1 MTVVDFFGFLY
12 TNSGES
18 RRATRNNKVWEDVR
32 MSGSDHA
39 VIAVQNLRRAYKG
52 RVALDD
58 VSLSVPKGCVFGLL
72 GESGAGKTTLIRH
85 LMGLLRPQQGSV
97 RVLGRDPITDPEG
110 ALGHIGYLSEDRDL
124 PGWMRID
131 ELMRYT
137 RGLYP
142 KWEPAYAEELRE
154 RFDLNPAQK
163 VGTLSKGQKAKAG
176 LICALAH
183 RPELLILDEPS
194 SGLDP
199 VVRRHILSA
208 VMRSVADEGR
218 TILFSSHLLDEVE
231 RVADYV
237 AIIHRGKLL
246 MCDRLTGI
254 LEAHCQIHIQF
265 AKPQAHAPKFEGA
278 LHCDGSGTEWRVLC
292 DGEAARV
299 RAQVSQAG
307 ARVVTETRATLED
320 IFVARVGY

>member
-1 MTVVDFFGFLY
+1 MSAPGVD
-12 TNSGES
+12 
-18 RRATRNNKVWEDVR
+18 
-32 MSGSDHA
+32 A
-39 VIAVQNLRRAYKG
+39 VIDVHQLRRAYKG
-52 RVALDD
+52 RLALDD
-58 VSLSVPKGCVFGLL
+58 VSLRVRPGCVFGLL

-85 LMGLLRPQQGSV
+85 LIGLLKPQQGTV
-97 RVLGRDPITDPEG
+97 RVLGRDPVADPEG
-110 ALGHIGYLSEDRDL
+110 TLGHIGYLSEDRDL
-124 PGWMRID
+124 PGWMRVD

-142 KWEPAYAEELRE
+142 KWDEVFAQELRE

-176 LICALAH
+176 LLCALAH

-208 VMRSVADEGR
+208 VMRSVAAEGR

-237 AIIHRGKLL
+237 AIIHRGKLVL
-246 MCDRLTGI
+246 CDALPKI
-254 LEAHCQIHIQF
+254 LDGHRHLHLEF
-265 AKPQAHAPKFEGA
+265 PKALAQPPKIEGA
-278 LHCDGSGTEWRVLC
+278 LHCDGSGTTWRVLC
-292 DGEAARV
+292 GGDADRLRAQAAR
-299 RAQVSQAG
+299 AG
-307 ARVVTETRATLED
+307 VKVTGESRATLED
-320 IFVARVGY
+320 IFVAHVGY

>member
-1 MTVVDFFGFLY
+1 MPD
-12 TNSGES
+12 
-18 RRATRNNKVWEDVR
+18 KQP
-32 MSGSDHA
+32 
-39 VIAVQNLRRAYKG
+39 VIDVQNLRRVYKG
-52 RVALDD
+52 KVAADD
-58 VSLSVPKGCVFGLL
+58 VSLQVPAGCVFGLL

-85 LMGLLRPQQGSV
+85 LIGLLKPQQGTV
-97 RVLGRDPITDPEG
+97 RVLGRDPIADPEG
-110 ALGHIGYLSEDRDL
+110 ALGRIGYLSEDRDL
-124 PGWMRID
+124 PGWMRVD

-142 KWEPAYAEELRE
+142 KWDDTFAQELRE

-163 VGTLSKGQKAKAG
+163 IGTLSKGQKAKVG

-208 VMRSVADEGR
+208 VMRSVAAEGR

-237 AIIHRGKLL
+237 AIIHRGKVLL
-246 MCDRLTGI
+246 CDRLENI
-254 LEAHCQIHIQF
+254 LSAHRHLHLEF
-265 AKPQAHAPKFEGA
+265 PQAQTQAPKLDGA
-278 LHCDGSGTEWRVLC
+278 LHCDGAGTAWRVLC
-292 DGEAARV
+292 DGAAEGVKAQAARM
-299 RAQVSQAG
+299 G
-307 ARVVTETRATLED
+307 AKIVQESRPTLED
-320 IFVARVGY
+320 IFVARVGF

>member
-1 MTVVDFFGFLY
+1 MNMTP
-12 TNSGES
+12 T
-18 RRATRNNKVWEDVR
+18 DV
-32 MSGSDHA
+32 
-39 VIAVQNLRRAYKG
+39 IEVQSLRRAYKG

-58 VSLSVPKGCVFGLL
+58 VTIGVPAGCVFGLL

-85 LMGLLRPQQGSV
+85 LIGLLKPQQGSV
-97 RVLGRDPITDPEG
+97 RVLGRDPVADPEG
-110 ALGHIGYLSEDRDL
+110 TLGRIGYLSEDRDL
-124 PGWMRID
+124 PGWMRVD

-142 KWEPAYAEELRE
+142 KWDESFAQELRE

-163 VGTLSKGQKAKAG
+163 VETLSKGQKAKAG
-176 LICALAH
+176 LVCALAH

-208 VMRSVADEGR
+208 VMRSVAAEGR

-237 AIIHRGKLL
+237 AIIHRGKLVL
-246 MCDRLTGI
+246 CDALPKI
-254 LEAHCQIHIQF
+254 LDGHRHLHLEF
-265 AKPQAHAPKFEGA
+265 VNPQTQTPKLEGA
-278 LHCDGSGTEWRVLC
+278 LHCDGSGTVWRVLC
-292 DGEAARV
+292 DGEAERV
-299 RAQVSQAG
+299 RAHAARAG
-307 ARVVTETRATLED
+307 AKIVGESRATLED

>member
-1 MTVVDFFGFLY
+1 MS
-12 TNSGES
+12 TNS
-18 RRATRNNKVWEDVR
+18 
-32 MSGSDHA
+32 A
-39 VIAVQNLRRAYKG
+39 VIDVQHLRRAYKG
-52 RVALDD
+52 KVAVDD
-58 VSLSVPKGCVFGLL
+58 VSLSVPPGCVFGLL

-85 LMGLLRPQQGSV
+85 MIGLLKPQQGTV
-97 RVLGRDPITDPEG
+97 RVLGCDPVSDPEG
-110 ALGHIGYLSEDRDL
+110 ALGRIGYLSEDRDL
-124 PGWMRID
+124 PGWMRVD

-142 KWEPAYAEELRE
+142 KWDEAFAQELRE
-154 RFDLNPAQK
+154 RFDLNPTQK

-208 VMRSVADEGR
+208 VMRSVAAEGR

-237 AIIHRGKLL
+237 AIIHRGKVLL
-246 MCDRLTGI
+246 CDTLEKI
-254 LEAHCQIHIQF
+254 LSSHCHIHLEF
-265 AKPQAHAPKFEGA
+265 PQVQAQAPKFEGA
-278 LHCDGSGTEWRVLC
+278 LHCDGAGTAWRVLC
-292 DGEAARV
+292 DGAADRVRAEAARV
-299 RAQVSQAG
+299 G
-307 ARVVTETRATLED
+307 AKVVQESRPTLED

>member
-1 MTVVDFFGFLY
+1 MT
-12 TNSGES
+12 ES
-18 RRATRNNKVWEDVR
+18 AKSPVIDVQ
-32 MSGSDHA
+32 H
-39 VIAVQNLRRAYKG
+39 LRRAYKG

-58 VSLSVPKGCVFGLL
+58 VSMSVPGGCVFGLL

-85 LMGLLRPQQGSV
+85 LMGLLRPQQGRV
-97 RVLGRDPITDPEG
+97 RVLGRDPIADPEG
-110 ALGHIGYLSEDRDL
+110 TLGHIGYLSEDRDL
-124 PGWMRID
+124 PGWMRVED
-131 ELMRYT
+131 LMRYT

-142 KWEPAYAEELRE
+142 KWDAGFADELRQ

-176 LICALAH
+176 LLCALAH

-208 VMRSVADEGR
+208 VMRSVAAEGR

-237 AIIHRGKLL
+237 AILHRGKLL
-246 MCDRLTGI
+246 MCDALATI
-254 LEAHCQIHIQF
+254 LNAHRHLHLEYS
-265 AKPQAHAPKFEGA
+265 KPQAQAPKFEGA
-278 LHCDGSGTEWRVLC
+278 LHCDGSGTAWRVLC
-292 DGEAARV
+292 DGGAERV
-299 RAQVSQAG
+299 RAQAAG
-307 ARVVTETRATLED
+307 AGAKVVGESRATLED

>member
-1 MTVVDFFGFLY
+1 VP
-12 TNSGES
+12 SES
-18 RRATRNNKVWEDVR
+18 
-32 MSGSDHA
+32 S
-39 VIAVQNLRRAYKG
+39 VIEVQNLRRVYKG
-52 RVALDD
+52 KVAADD
-58 VSLSVPKGCVFGLL
+58 VSVHVPGGCVFGLL

-85 LMGLLRPQQGSV
+85 LIGLLKPQQGTV
-97 RVLGRDPITDPEG
+97 RVLGRDPVADPEG
-110 ALGHIGYLSEDRDL
+110 TLSRIGYLSEDRDL
-124 PGWMRID
+124 PGWMRVD

-142 KWEPAYAEELRE
+142 KWDEAFAQELRE

-208 VMRSVADEGR
+208 VMRNVAAEGR

-231 RVADYV
+231 RVADFV
-237 AIIHRGKLL
+237 AIMHRGKVLL
-246 MCDRLTGI
+246 CDALPKI
-254 LEAHCQIHIQF
+254 LESHRHLHLEFPKALAQ
-265 AKPQAHAPKFEGA
+265 APKIDSA
-278 LHCDGSGTEWRVLC
+278 LHCDGSGTTWRILC
-292 DGEAARV
+292 DGSADKI
-299 RAQVSQAG
+299 RAQAAKAG
-307 ARVVTETRATLED
+307 VKITGESRPTLED

>member
-1 MTVVDFFGFLY
+1 
-12 TNSGES
+12 
-18 RRATRNNKVWEDVR
+18 
-32 MSGSDHA
+32 
-39 VIAVQNLRRAYKG
+39 LRRVYKG
-52 RVALDD
+52 KVAADD
-58 VSLSVPKGCVFGLL
+58 VSLQVPAGCVFGLL

-85 LMGLLRPQQGSV
+85 LIGLLKPQQGTV
-97 RVLGRDPITDPEG
+97 RVLGCDPVADPEG
-110 ALGHIGYLSEDRDL
+110 ALSRIGYLSEDRDL
-124 PGWMRID
+124 PGWMRVD

-142 KWEPAYAEELRE
+142 KWDESFAQELRE

-176 LICALAH
+176 LVCALAH

-199 VVRRHILSA
+199 VVRRHILRA
-208 VMRSVADEGR
+208 VMRSVAAEGR

-237 AIIHRGKLL
+237 AIIHRGKVLL
-246 MCDRLTGI
+246 CDALHTI
-254 LEAHCQIHIQF
+254 LDGHRHLHVEF
-265 AKPQAHAPKFEGA
+265 PQALPQAPKFDGA
-278 LHCDGSGTEWRVLC
+278 LHCDGAGAAWRVLC
-292 DGEAARV
+292 DGAADRIRAQAAR
-299 RAQVSQAG
+299 AG
-307 ARVVTETRATLED
+307 ARVTGESRATLEE

>member
-1 MTVVDFFGFLY
+1 M
-12 TNSGES
+12 
-18 RRATRNNKVWEDVR
+18 NN
-32 MSGSDHA
+32 A
-39 VIAVQNLRRAYKG
+39 VIDVQHLRRAYKG
-52 RVALDD
+52 KVALDD
-58 VSLSVPKGCVFGLL
+58 VSLSVPGGCVFGLL

-85 LMGLLRPQQGSV
+85 MIGLLKPQQGTV
-97 RVLGRDPITDPEG
+97 RVLGCDPVSDPEG
-110 ALGHIGYLSEDRDL
+110 ALGRIGYLSEDRDL
-124 PGWMRID
+124 PGWMRVD

-142 KWEPAYAEELRE
+142 KWDDTFAQELRE

-199 VVRRHILSA
+199 VVRRHILTA
-208 VMRSVADEGR
+208 VMRSVAAEGR

-237 AIIHRGKLL
+237 AIIHRGKVLL
-246 MCDRLTGI
+246 CDRLEKI
-254 LEAHCQIHIQF
+254 LTSHCHIHLEFSQV
-265 AKPQAHAPKFEGA
+265 QAQPPKFEGA
-278 LHCDGSGTEWRVLC
+278 LHCDGAGTAWRVLC
-292 DGEAARV
+292 DGAADRV
-299 RAQVSQAG
+299 RAEASRAG
-307 ARVVTETRATLED
+307 AKVVQESRPTLED